1 MFWKR
6 PRPQNTLLGNVLGG
20 RGLLWKR
27 PQPLSEYQIFSEYKS
42 NGAPRAMRSALF
54 VVFFRRSISGANRIA
69 AAKRAKNRLY
79 FLSAC
84 AILYVRH
91 NSISFSVH
99 RYNRH
104 YCISFFLCTEGN
116 CVAAIGDTV
125 CRACLRSEGTLFYF
139 VPLPAKY
146 FLGGR
151 I

>member
-1 MFWKR
+1 MFWFRKR

-20 RGLLWKR
+20 GLFGKC

-104 YCISFFLCTEGN
+104 YCISFSYVLKGIVSQQSEIRCAGRVFVQRARFFILCPSLQST
-116 CVAAIGDTV
+116 
-125 CRACLRSEGTLFYF
+125 F
-139 VPLPAKY
+139 
-146 FLGGR
+146 
-151 I
+151 